1 MNVRVPWRR
10 KAKGG
15 GICRPIYC
23 FGKHM
28 QEDRS
33 GLSKRYRTIRWILLL
48 VLGVDL
54 LLAAGKGFYGY
65 ATESLSMLSDGF
77 HSAVH
82 ALGGA
87 IGLIGVKLAAR
98 PPDDRHPY
106 GYERYEP
113 LTAMGVALLM
123 FIAVWKI
130 LGGVWSRVHSL
141 EVPEVTNMSF
151 VIMSGAVIV
160 SAGLAIWERR
170 MGRRLSSTM
179 LEADAGRV
187 GSDTLV
193 SMSVIAGLVAVRAG
207 LPWVDAAVSVVVAAF
222 IAWTAWSIVRGASR
236 VLSDAAVA
244 DIEIIARAASGVDG
258 VQGCHRVRA
267 RGVSGMVRVDL
278 HVLVDPK
285 MTVEESHHLVKE
297 VERRVRSQVGGITEV
312 LVHVGPVALHDW

>member
-1 MNVRVPWRR
+1 MRL
-10 KAKGG
+10 A
-15 GICRPIYC
+15 
-23 FGKHM
+23 
-28 QEDRS
+28 EDRS
-33 GLSKRYRTIRWILLL
+33 DSSKRYRAIRRTLL
-48 VLGVDL
+48 VVLCVDL
-54 LLAAGKGFYGY
+54 LLAAGKGLYGY
-65 ATESLSMLSDGF
+65 FTESLGMLSDGF

-82 ALGGA
+82 ALGGV

-113 LTAMGVALLM
+113 LAAMGVALLM

-130 LGGVWSRVHSL
+130 FGGAWSRVHSP
-141 EVPEVTNMSF
+141 EVPVVTNTSF
-151 VIMSGAVIV
+151 VIMSGAVIASV
-160 SAGLAIWERR
+160 GLAAWERR
-170 MGRRLSSTM
+170 MSRRLSSAM

-187 GSDTLV
+187 LGDTLV

-207 LPWVDAAVSVVVAAF
+207 LPWVDALVSVVVAAF

-244 DIEIIARAASGVDG
+244 DIEGIAGAASSVDG
-258 VQGCHRVRA
+258 VRGCHRVRA

-278 HVLVDPK
+278 HILVDPK

-297 VERRVRSQVGGITEV
+297 VERRVRNQVGGVIEV
-312 LVHVGPVALHDW
+312 LVHVGPVTLHDR